1 MFIRTETWKETGAF
15 KTYYT
20 SFVISMHAKIQ
31 CLSVYLL
38 DSRLR
43 GYAERWSLR
52 GLRGTSPVADIG
64 TVEAEVVAQR

>member
-1 MFIRTETWKETGAF
+1 MRS
-15 KTYYT
+15 KTYYP
-20 SFVISMHAKIQ
+20 SFVISTHAKIQ

-52 GLRGTSPVADIG
+52 GLRGNSPVADIG
-64 TVEAEVVAQR
+64 PVQTEVVAQC